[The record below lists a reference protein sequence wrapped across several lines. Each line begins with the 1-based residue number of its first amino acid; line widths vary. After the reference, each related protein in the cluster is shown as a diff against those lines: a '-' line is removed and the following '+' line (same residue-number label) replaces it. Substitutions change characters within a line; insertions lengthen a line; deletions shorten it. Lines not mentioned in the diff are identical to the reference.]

1 MVALQQQANPEPT
14 AKPKTATKRSKN
26 FIEAVEA
33 RAKGIQR
40 LAIELYLV
48 ILTFIFWTALEVEDR
63 LRDADPEVEQV
74 DFAAWKRRMLEE
86 AAASK

>member
-1 MVALQQQANPEPT
+1 MSGFKKTVFDKLVVAMVALQQQANPEPT

-48 ILTFIFWTALEVEDR
+48 ILTFIF
-63 LRDADPEVEQV
+63 
-74 DFAAWKRRMLEE
+74 
-86 AAASK
+86 